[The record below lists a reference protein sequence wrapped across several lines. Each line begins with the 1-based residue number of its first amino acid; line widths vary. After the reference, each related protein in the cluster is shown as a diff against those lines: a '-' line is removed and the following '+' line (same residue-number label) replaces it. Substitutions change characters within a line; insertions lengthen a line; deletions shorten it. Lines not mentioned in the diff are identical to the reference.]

1 MPQPMRQT
9 QRVPRT
15 CIQCARRKIKCSK
28 KIPCEECIRRGDT
41 VACKREIVRVHGK
54 VTVAVDEEKRMDDSD
69 SESNL
74 VRENISLKT
83 RIRQLESVLSRP
95 ETLKLEADIFR
106 LSPAAENPQSSD
118 RVLNDFQSLPFG
130 LLVEASQVSG
140 GAIHPRDDH
149 LLLVLP
155 DRHWSETIV
164 RFSLTHFGWVHCALD
179 TSAFVTD
186 HSSFWDHL
194 SHSRS
199 ESLKNHA
206 WIAVYLSVLAI
217 GVYFMA
223 DDHIC
228 KIRFL
233 QESLPSYRSSLLSRV
248 PMELCRIWCEAALKE
263 LGYANYLSKP
273 SISTV
278 QTLVIL
284 NIVHK
289 NLGESCREYTLHGLA
304 VNIARLI
311 GIDRLGGRSDRP
323 SNCLLKDTGLIRKNE
338 NVYRRL
344 WWTLVICDWMTV
356 WSRPISIH
364 PDSFT
369 TVLETEDGEEVPPII
384 AGEDKHI
391 PSPFEYHKA
400 MAQLAATMQNHARS
414 INEWT
419 TVAVRASFEELDSV
433 AATFPPHLSYPGTD
447 ESVLAVEQGLEWI
460 HVQRSLIFNC
470 LDCWHINLC
479 VALIPQLLGNPATGE
494 DDVQQSGISC
504 AKAILSRRYHDPC
517 PHFHKFWATTCSTVT
532 AAIFLALDL
541 ICFRHHRSSA
551 EVAEEKALILFGIYL
566 VERTCT
572 DTRHDALLVLRRL
585 VELSNVLRPRQFI
598 DQKVFVRLMKLVA
611 SPKLWASFSDTEVT
625 LRFLFADLSST
636 GEASKSA
643 LDHDEQIQSTD
654 AGDVTCGNILPN
666 TLSRFATVSGEAGD
680 LLPLED
686 DLFSSELFDMSL
698 PWLDPGSLMAFSNEA
713 SF

>member
-54 VTVAVDEEKRMDDSD
+54 VTVAVDEETRVDDSD
-69 SESNL
+69 AESSL
-74 VRENISLKT
+74 VRENTSLKT

-106 LSPAAENPQSSD
+106 LSPAAGNPQSSD
-118 RVLNDFQSLPFG
+118 KILNDFQSLPFG
-130 LLVEASQVSG
+130 LSVEASQVPRST
-140 GAIHPRDDH
+140 IHPRDDH

-164 RFSLTHFGWVHCALD
+164 RFSLDHFGWVHCALD
-179 TSAFVTD
+179 ASGFMVD

-194 SHSRS
+194 SHSRLDS
-199 ESLKNHA
+199 PRNHA
-206 WIAVYLSVLAI
+206 WIAVYLSVLAT
-217 GVYFMA
+217 GVYFMGE
-223 DDHIC
+223 DIIC
-228 KIRFL
+228 KVRFL
-233 QESLPSYRSSLLSRV
+233 RESLPSYKPSLLSRV
-248 PMELCRIWCEAALKE
+248 PTELCRTWCEAALKE
-263 LGYANYLSKP
+263 LNYANYLSKP

-311 GIDRLGGRSDRP
+311 GIDRLGGHHERHSTSP
-323 SNCLLKDTGLIRKNE
+323 VKDTGLIRKDE

-369 TVLETEDGEEVPPII
+369 TVLETEDNKETSPTLASGEKV
-384 AGEDKHI
+384 
-391 PSPFEYHKA
+391 PSPYEYHKA

-414 INEWT
+414 IKEWT
-419 TVAVRASFEELDSV
+419 TATVQASFEELDAVTAS
-433 AATFPPHLSYPGTD
+433 FPPHLSYPGTD
-447 ESVLAVEQGLEWI
+447 EPILQIKQGPEWI
-460 HVQRSLIFNC
+460 YVQRYLIFNC

-479 VALIPQLLGNPATGE
+479 VAVIPQLLSSTSTTE
-494 DDVQQSGISC
+494 DDVLQSGISC

-541 ICFRHHRSSA
+541 ICFRQHRSSA

-566 VERTCT
+566 LERTCT
-572 DTRHDALLVLRRL
+572 DTRHDALVVLRRL
-585 VELSNVLRPRQFI
+585 VELSDVIRSRQVI
-598 DQKVFVRLMKLVA
+598 DQRVFVRLMKLVA
-611 SPKLWASFSDTEVT
+611 SPKLWASFPDTEFT
-625 LRFLFADLSST
+625 LRFLFADPSST
-636 GEASKSA
+636 GEATKSVS
-643 LDHDEQIQSTD
+643 DNDEQMHSADPSPATY
-654 AGDVTCGNILPN
+654 GDILPN
-666 TLSRFATVSGEAGD
+666 TLSRFATMASDAGD
-680 LLPLED
+680 EFPLAD
-686 DLFSSELFDMSL
+686 DLFSSELIDMSL
-698 PWLDPGSLMAFSNEA
+698 PWLDPGCLMTFPSEVSL
-713 SF
+713 

>member
-1 MPQPMRQT
+1 MRQT

-41 VACKREIVRVHGK
+41 VACKREVVRVHGK
-54 VTVAVDEEKRMDDSD
+54 VTVAVDEEKRTDESDSD
-69 SESNL
+69 TSL
-74 VRENISLKT
+74 LRENISLKT

-106 LSPAAENPQSSD
+106 LSPAAENLQSSD
-118 RVLNDFQSLPFG
+118 KILNDFQSLPFG
-130 LLVEASQVSG
+130 LLVEASQASRS
-140 GAIHPRDDH
+140 ATHLRDDH

-164 RFSLTHFGWVHCALD
+164 RFSLDHFGWVHCALD
-179 TSAFVTD
+179 ASSFMVD

-194 SHSRS
+194 SHGRLDSPR
-199 ESLKNHA
+199 NHA
-206 WIAVYLSVLAI
+206 WIAVYFSVLAT
-217 GVYFMA
+217 GVYFMGE
-223 DDHIC
+223 DHIC
-228 KIRFL
+228 KVRFL
-233 QESLPSYRSSLLSRV
+233 QESLPSYRSSPLCRA
-248 PMELCRIWCEAALKE
+248 PTELCRAWCEAALKE
-263 LGYANYLSKP
+263 LSYANYLSKP

-304 VNIARLI
+304 VNISRLI
-311 GIDRLGGRSDRP
+311 GIDRLGGRHER
-323 SNCLLKDTGLIRKNE
+323 SNISLLKDTGLIRKHE

-369 TVLETEDGEEVPPII
+369 TVLETQDATVMSPNI
-384 AGEDKHI
+384 AGESKHV
-391 PSPFEYHKA
+391 PSPYEYHKA

-419 TVAVRASFEELDSV
+419 AAAVRASFEELDSV
-433 AATFPPHLSYPGTD
+433 AASFPPHLSYPGTD
-447 ESVLAVEQGLEWI
+447 ESVLQLEQGLEWI
-460 HVQRSLIFNC
+460 YVQRHLIFNC

-479 VALIPQLLGNPATGE
+479 VALIPQLLTKLSDGE
-494 DDVQQSGISC
+494 DDVQESGISC

-541 ICFRHHRSSA
+541 ICFRHHRSST

-566 VERTCT
+566 LERTCT

-585 VELSNVLRPRQFI
+585 VELSNVLRPTQSI
-598 DQKVFVRLMKLVA
+598 DQRVFVRLMKLVA
-611 SPKLWASFSDTEVT
+611 SPKLWASFADTEVT
-625 LRFLFADLSST
+625 LKFLFADPSTT
-636 GEASKSA
+636 GEVSKSVS
-643 LDHDEQIQSTD
+643 DSDEQMQSTD
-654 AGDVTCGNILPN
+654 PSAAASGDVLANA
-666 TLSRFATVSGEAGD
+666 LSGFSTATGEAGD
-680 LLPLED
+680 FPPLED
-686 DLFSSELFDMSL
+686 DLFSSELIDMSL
-698 PWLDPGSLMAFSNEA
+698 PWLDPGTLMTFPNEVT
-713 SF
+713 F